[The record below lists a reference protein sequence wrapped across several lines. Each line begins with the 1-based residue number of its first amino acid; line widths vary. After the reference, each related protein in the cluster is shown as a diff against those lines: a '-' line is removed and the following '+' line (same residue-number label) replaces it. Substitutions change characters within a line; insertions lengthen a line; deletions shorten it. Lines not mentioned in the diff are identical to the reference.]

1 MEPLA
6 RLLEEAND
14 GRIQVP
20 EFQRELILTDEWMK
34 SLLAS
39 VSLGYPIG
47 AVMLLEAGVTDMR
60 FATHPIGDLP
70 LPSTEP
76 ERLLIDGR
84 RRITGLYEALAS
96 GRPVQTQDDGAEP
109 MQRWYFIDID
119 AALDPAVDRDE
130 AIISAP
136 EISGAESGQERS
148 LFPLRLVFGAD
159 AERGRCLEGLA
170 SHSAARSSRFETE
183 ILAAFD
189 GYLVPTIA
197 LGKETTRWSGCTEAP
212 RDEVS
217 LTGFAKLAARSRA
230 RTWRRP
236 TSSRATTAASRSGR

>member
-6 RLLEEAND
+6 RLLEEAHD

-39 VSLGYPIG
+39 VSLGYSIG
-47 AVMLLEAGVTDMR
+47 AVMLLEAGAPEMR
-60 FATHPIGDLP
+60 FETTPIADPP
-70 LPSTEP
+70 LSAREP

-84 RRITGLYEALAS
+84 RRITGLYQALAS
-96 GRPVQTQDDGAEP
+96 GRPVQIRDSADETA
-109 MQRWYFIDID
+109 QRWYYVDIA

-130 AIISAP
+130 AIISIP
-136 EISGAESGQERS
+136 DPSGAESEWEQS

-159 AERGRCLEGLA
+159 AERGGWLTTLA
-170 SHSAARSSRFETE
+170 SHSEGRSDRFEAE

-189 GYLVPTIA
+189 GYVVPTIV
-197 LGKETTRWSGCTEAP
+197 LGKETTRWSVRVHGGPEGRRLSDLFREAA
-212 RDEVS
+212 
-217 LTGFAKLAARSRA
+217 G
-230 RTWRRP
+230 
-236 TSSRATTAASRSGR
+236 

>member
-6 RLLEEAND
+6 RLLEEAHD

-34 SLLAS
+34 GLLAS

-47 AVMLLEAGVTDMR
+47 AVMMLEAGASEMR
-60 FATHPIGDLP
+60 FETSPIADS
-70 LPSTEP
+70 PSPGEP

-84 RRITGLYEALAS
+84 RRITGLYQALAS
-96 GRPVQTQDDGAEP
+96 GRPVQIRDGGNEP
-109 MQRWYFIDID
+109 AQRWYSIDIA
-119 AALDPAVDRDE
+119 AALDPAVDRDQ

-136 EISGAESGQERS
+136 ELSGAESEREQS

-159 AERGRCLEGLA
+159 TERGRWLNTYAG
-170 SHSAARSSRFETE
+170 HSAGRSRRFENE

-189 GYLVPTIA
+189 GYHVPTIA
-197 LGKETTRWSGCTEAP
+197 LGKETTRWSVRVHGGPE
-212 RDEVS
+212 
-217 LTGFAKLAARSRA
+217 GRS
-230 RTWRRP
+230 P
-236 TSSRATTAASRSGR
+236 L